1 MFISLFLAVWV
12 CLNMGSENMVL
23 VKLLQLGAK
32 NFTVIL
38 HILLLLLGMI
48 QRQGKLLRKYKLKFI
63 QFKCLLALLF
73 LSDS

>member
-32 NFTVIL
+32 NFTVYITYPTPPL
-38 HILLLLLGMI
+38 RNDSKTRKTFLTILLD
-48 QRQGKLLRKYKLKFI
+48 KE
-63 QFKCLLALLF
+63 
-73 LSDS
+73 